1 MKLSELI
8 KQLNNIEIEGNGD
21 KTVSLMIET
30 PKGSKNTIQL
40 QFDLNSIAVGVDRVI
55 LMHEEWTS
63 TDDDDETKYCGAV

>member
-1 MKLSELI
+1 MTVSELI